1 MFVSIWGVK
10 NSICGVQK
18 DVCFFWD
25 GIGWNL
31 HECIQRKSR
40 WVTVIS
46 DGLDVYDM
54 IYEVSQYLPSENES
68 SHPTLW
74 KDEKLTKLP
83 KMWSS
88 DSFFFQFPPS
98 QEGACWLQKAG
109 RVSDIFGANLTS
121 VVEPRLLE
129 VEWGFPSGEAI
140 EDMAAIEVRYRGWAG
155 NFRIFVYIYIHI
167 YTRKPGRSP
176 TRQYGVL
183 RPFLTCAPSLDFF
196 GCFKKIFLLATQN
209 QANLGHQGEKRWM
222 GSQHRFLWNKKA
234 VSTEKSPGQR
244 CSLAAAKTWTF
255 FFFEEAA
262 KRPTLFIRLRVPLMA
277 PNRLSALL
285 SPPATKKQRWV
296 SLTRPCRRL
305 AWDWS
310 VFSWEA
316 AKHPFQS
323 FTVGVKILVKC
334 ETPFKWTLPIFKATL
349 LKAGDPSAATIVF
362 FFSPFRS
369 TWNTGYITCLVMCK
383 VCTEAVHSVA
393 LWTRVTLHVWACVK
407 YVPKQSIP

>member
-1 MFVSIWGVK
+1 MLSILYS
-10 NSICGVQK
+10 NYS
-18 DVCFFWD
+18 F
-25 GIGWNL
+25 
-31 HECIQRKSR
+31 
-40 WVTVIS
+40 T
-46 DGLDVYDM
+46 
-54 IYEVSQYLPSENES
+54 ES
-68 SHPTLW
+68 HLY
-74 KDEKLTKLP
+74 
-83 KMWSS
+83 
-88 DSFFFQFPPS
+88 
-98 QEGACWLQKAG
+98 G
-109 RVSDIFGANLTS
+109 
-121 VVEPRLLE
+121 
-129 VEWGFPSGEAI
+129 
-140 EDMAAIEVRYRGWAG
+140 
-155 NFRIFVYIYIHI
+155 I

-196 GCFKKIFLLATQN
+196 WVFQEDFSSWNSESSQPRASGWKALDGLTAQRPLE
-209 QANLGHQGEKRWM
+209 QASRY
-222 GSQHRFLWNKKA
+222 SFKA

-255 FFFEEAA
+255 FFFEEGA

-323 FTVGVKILVKC
+323 FTVGVKIL
-334 ETPFKWTLPIFKATL
+334 
-349 LKAGDPSAATIVF
+349 SMYRS
-362 FFSPFRS
+362 SPFRS
-369 TWNTGYITCLVMCK
+369 TFNTGYITCLGMCK

-393 LWTRVTLHVWACVK
+393 L
-407 YVPKQSIP
+407 